1 MLEDTEVV
9 VRDNR
14 RLRDELT
21 KLRPMARLAMVI
33 SLMEGENA
41 GLHRDLTASDR
52 DLEDLKVLYR
62 GLEARVEA
70 LEKGLIQSRPP
81 GGGINPR

>member
-1 MLEDTEVV
+1 

-14 RLRDELT
+14 RLREELT

-33 SLMEGENA
+33 SLMEADNA
-41 GLHRDLTASDR
+41 RLHDDLTASDQYR
-52 DLEDLKVLYR
+52 DELKGLYR

-70 LEKGLIQSRPP
+70 LEEERINPRPP